1 MNQPMTELDVAKGL
15 QFQLA
20 GLDLNHPHARQ
31 MALELMSQLERSLDT
46 IRRAEEE
53 AEEAEWDRQH
63 PLQHVAA
70 EKFDFGAFVKDVYNP
85 MVQAMYGKRGA

>member
-1 MNQPMTELDVAKGL
+1 MKPMTETLVAIGI
-15 QFQLA
+15 QSSIA

-63 PLQHVAA
+63 PLRIVAA
-70 EKFDFGAFVKDVYNP
+70 EPFDFAT
-85 MVQAMYGKRGA
+85 MVRTVIEKRGA

>member
-20 GLDLNHPHARQ
+20 GLDLNHYHARQ

-46 IRRAEEE
+46 IRRAEED

-63 PLQHVAA
+63 PLRIVAA
-70 EKFDFGAFVKDVYNP
+70 EPFDFAT
-85 MVQAMYGKRGA
+85 MVRTVIEKRGA